1 LELETSTNLKVH
13 PFAVMDATF
22 KYYLRTSPEQSLS
35 MIKKIIDNIKLVD
48 GHFISLWHNET
59 WSEYKEW
66 KGWSK
71 LYEKMLEYIYN

>member
-1 LELETSTNLKVH
+1 
-13 PFAVMDATF
+13 
-22 KYYLRTSPEQSLS
+22 LRTSPEQSLS
-35 MIKKIIDNIKLVD
+35 MIKKIIDNVKLVD